1 MSKFRR
7 VLAITMKDMVVL
19 PSMDKDQY
27 KVRTWITSYEKA
39 HRVNNTIFRR
49 LPYIRILDLTGS
61 VIQSIPNCVGRL
73 IHLRLLDLDGT
84 DISYLP
90 ESICSLINHQI
101 LNLRRCDALHSLPLG
116 ITRLCNL
123 RRLGL
128 ADTSIN
134 EVPKGI
140 SKLKRG
146 L

>member
-1 MSKFRR
+1 M
-7 VLAITMKDMVVL
+7 I
-19 PSMDKDQY
+19 
-27 KVRTWITSYEKA
+27 
-39 HRVNNTIFRR
+39 
-49 LPYIRILDLTGS
+49 IR
-61 VIQSIPNCVGRL
+61 IPNCVGRL

-90 ESICSLINHQI
+90 ESICCLINLQI
-101 LNLRRCDALHSLPLG
+101 LNLQRCDALHSLPLG

-140 SKLKRG
+140 SKLKLLNG
-146 L
+146 LEEYPVGGSSNNSGRTQDGWSLEELGPLVQLRKLDMIKLEREHPLVVQIHCY